1 MGFWDTIKK
10 VAGTIGDIGKV
21 AAPFLGL
28 TGIGTPLA
36 AILGGA
42 SGLLGTLNDKDPS
55 ILGALGSGATGALS
69 GFAGSRLLGGGGGGS
84 AAPEVGR
91 LPGADLLGRAGAL
104 AASGMSSGAGTAGA
118 TAAMAPGTSSG
129 ILGKVWDAIKSNP
142 GLAIGTPLAIMSAL
156 DSRRQSDRA
165 NAREDEIFNMQKD
178 QFKSREGFRN
188 LLGTQLLK
196 PPPEPVDYTNQFT
209 DLGNPFTRSRL
220 ARALG

>member
-55 ILGALGSGATGALS
+55 LLGALGSGATGALS
-69 GFAGSRLLGGGGGGS
+69 GYAGSRLFGGGGGGS
-84 AAPEVGR
+84 TPADAGQIARLAAPGIQGMVGG
-91 LPGADLLGRAGAL
+91 GASGPPMTA
-104 AASGMSSGAGTAGA
+104 AASGGGSS
-118 TAAMAPGTSSG
+118 SV
-129 ILGKVWDAIKSNP
+129 LGKVWDAIKSNP
-142 GLAIGTPLAIMSAL
+142 GLAIGAPLAIMSAI
-156 DSRRQSDRA
+156 DSSRKA
-165 NAREDEIFNMQKD
+165 NKASAREDEIFNMQKQ
-178 QFKSREGFRN
+178 QFQSREPFRN
-188 LLGTQLLK
+188 LLGTQLVK
-196 PPPEPVDYTNQFT
+196 PPPDPVDYTNQFT

-220 ARALG
+220 ARALGS